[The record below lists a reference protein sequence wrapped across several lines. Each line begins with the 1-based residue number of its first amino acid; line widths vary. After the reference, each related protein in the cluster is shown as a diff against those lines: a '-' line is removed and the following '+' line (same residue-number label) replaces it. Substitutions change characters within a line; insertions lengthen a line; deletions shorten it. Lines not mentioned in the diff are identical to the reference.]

1 MREGGL
7 VKLCIR
13 VIHPQLIPAQND
25 FLGKLVLDAVIDLL
39 KLQVRYAQTKKKAIW
54 AGRNTSSF

>member
-1 MREGGL
+1 
-7 VKLCIR
+7 